1 MEIVRITETMQ
12 RLAEEIRNG
21 GQRIG
26 LVPTMGF
33 LHEGH
38 LSLIRT
44 LRPQS
49 DVLVVSIFVNPT
61 QFGPGEDLNKYPR
74 DIDRD
79 EQLCRK
85 ENVDIIFYPNS
96 GEMYP
101 EPYLTYINVDVLAE
115 TMCGKSRPGHFR
127 GVATVV
133 SKLFNII
140 KPHTAIFGQKDYQQS
155 LVIRQMVRDLNF
167 DINIITAP
175 IVREHD
181 GLALSSRNKY
191 LDREE
196 RKNAPLIYKSLQ
208 EAQKMVKNG
217 ITSPSIISRQI
228 EHVLRKIPYIKID
241 YIAIVNRQNLQ
252 PVEQIDGN
260 TLIALAVYVGKTRLI
275 DNVLIEIS
283 PH

>member
-101 EPYLTYINVDVLAE
+101 EPYLTYINVDVLTD

-208 EAQKMVKNG
+208 EAQKMVKDG

-241 YIAIVNRQNLQ
+241 YIAIVNRQNLK

-275 DNVLIEIS
+275 DNILIEIS